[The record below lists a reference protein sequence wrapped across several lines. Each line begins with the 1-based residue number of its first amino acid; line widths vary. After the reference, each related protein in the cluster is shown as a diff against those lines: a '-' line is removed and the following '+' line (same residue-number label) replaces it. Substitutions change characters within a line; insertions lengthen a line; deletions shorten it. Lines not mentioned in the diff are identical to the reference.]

1 MMSFEDL
8 IHNMGDAVCRRAFD
22 DAAACFTPDGVYT
35 DDFYGAFHGRTE
47 IARLFSDFF
56 YRDGENFRWT
66 FHEPVAQGGTGY
78 ARYLFSWDSRLP
90 DSKGVRAGFEGVSIC
105 QLSDGLLAS
114 YKEVAATQTARHM
127 MGFPALRL
135 ARLAE
140 RETRRLLDRADMKSH
155 LER

>member
-8 IHNMGDAVCRRAFD
+8 IGRMGDAVCCGAFEE
-22 DAAACFTPDGVYT
+22 AAACFTPDGVYN
-35 DDFYGAFHGRTE
+35 DDFYGAFEGRTE

-56 YRDGENFRWT
+56 HRDGENFRWT
-66 FHEPVAQGGTGY
+66 FHEPVAQGGVGY

-105 QLSDGLLAS
+105 HLNNGLIAS
-114 YKEVAATQTARHM
+114 YKEIATTQTARHM
-127 MGFPALRL
+127 MGFPVLRL
-135 ARLAE
+135 SRLVE

-155 LER
+155 LDR